1 MSNNTHPVLAKLR
14 ERIAQKNAN
23 PQLAEMSKKI
33 KQYIEARAAE
43 QAAQEAKEGGE

>member
-1 MSNNTHPVLAKLR
+1 MNSKNAVLAKLR
-14 ERIAQKNAN
+14 EQIAKKNAN

-43 QAAQEAKEGGE
+43 QAAQEENKGGE